1 MDYLC
6 SLASKN
12 LKAAALEINR
22 TNLMTPILLS
32 EATFRLQMTLMYQ
45 NTRASAAR
53 VSPLDASAAA
63 AAAAVVAVGKSDSIL
78 ELLLSLCAAPLRM
91 PTVVFLATLRVNCDH
106 EQGA

>member
-53 VSPLDASAAA
+53 VSPLDASGAA

-91 PTVVFLATLRVNCDH
+91 PAVVFLATLRVNCDH